1 MNTSLLAMLG
11 SIEILLIVAVVTLFA
26 FVTVGVVIGLAIL
39 LIRQAKDVR
48 QIESRLR
55 SIEEVLTKTSANPP
69 S

>member
-55 SIEEVLTKTSANPP
+55 SIEEVLTRTSGNPP